1 MESEQISHHASA
13 QVLLE
18 YLRLPGNLGHI
29 LTILLFAL
37 NKLAGITVELSAKLL
52 DATVVGN
59 ISSVERNFSFL
70 FKPQDKCDIAML
82 IA

>member
-1 MESEQISHHASA
+1 MNIS
-13 QVLLE
+13 
-18 YLRLPGNLGHI
+18 
-29 LTILLFAL
+29 LFAL

-70 FKPQDKCDIAML
+70 FKPQDKCDIAMPV
-82 IA
+82 A